1 MISAWHPVALSGAI
15 DPGTSAGT
23 HIDGE
28 EYVVWRDN
36 AGVPHV
42 WQDRCPHRGMK
53 LSFGFVRG
61 DHIACLYHG
70 WQYDTGGQC
79 RYIPAHPDL
88 DVPKTITVP
97 VFKAAEAA
105 GIIWASTDPAAD
117 AAALDALPKVTTQV
131 GTFYVAAG
139 RDIAIAALAAAL
151 GSDATTGSSNDGALR
166 MNVDGTT
173 VLIAVQ
179 PLSPDRT
186 AFHVVAEGGNLPAE
200 TREKIYR
207 LGVAL
212 RRGETRQ
219 AA

>member
-36 AGVPHV
+36 AGTPHV

-88 DVPKTITVP
+88 DVPKPITVP
-97 VFKAAEAA
+97 VFKAAEAG
-105 GIIWASTDPAAD
+105 GIIWASTDPEAD
-117 AAALDALPKVTTQV
+117 AGALDTLPKATTQV
-131 GTFYVAAG
+131 GTFYVAGG
-139 RDIAIAALAAAL
+139 RDAAVAALEAAL
-151 GSDATTGSSNDGALR
+151 GPDAALGKGDGATLR
-166 MNVDGTT
+166 LKVDGTGI
-173 VLIAVQ
+173 LIAVQ
-179 PLSPDRT
+179 PLSAERT
-186 AFHVVAEGGNLPAE
+186 AFHVVAEDGTLSVEA
-200 TREKIYR
+200 REKLYR